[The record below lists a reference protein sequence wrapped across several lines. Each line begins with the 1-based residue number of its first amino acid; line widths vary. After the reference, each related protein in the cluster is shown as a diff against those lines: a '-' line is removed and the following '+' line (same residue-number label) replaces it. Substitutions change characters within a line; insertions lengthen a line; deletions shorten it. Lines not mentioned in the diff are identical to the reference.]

1 MQESVWIWLF
11 LLEVD
16 SEHGCPFLKVE
27 GYYDHMSKEQLVF
40 LIPMPFW
47 PAFTACLQTNIED
60 KAVPFPFLILVSKS
74 ETEI

>member
-27 GYYDHMSKEQLVF
+27 GYYDHKSKEELVF
-40 LIPMPFW
+40 LIPMSFW
-47 PAFTACLQTNIED
+47 PEL
-60 KAVPFPFLILVSKS
+60 FLDGPSAHSVTGLFF
-74 ETEI
+74 